1 MKKYI
6 YCFVLQ
12 FRYSDGFDKFLILL
26 STTAALINGGLVP
39 TQLAFV
45 GKMTNTFIN
54 YEKARLNYPNVTAS
68 STEFIDEMS
77 YFSKVFV
84 YMSLGIWFGGY
95 LQCCCCE
102 ISAIRQSHR
111 IRLKYQESLM
121 KQEIAWFEEHEAS
134 VLNSRI
140 YE

>member
-1 MKKYI
+1 
-6 YCFVLQ
+6 
-12 FRYSDGFDKFLILL
+12 
-26 STTAALINGGLVP
+26 
-39 TQLAFV
+39 
-45 GKMTNTFIN
+45 MTNTFIN
-54 YEKARLNYPNVTAS
+54 YEKTKLNYPNVTAS
-68 STEFIDEMS
+68 PTEFIDEMS

-84 YMSLGIWFGGY
+84 YMSLGIWFDGY

-102 ISAIRQSHR
+102 ISSIRQSHR

-121 KQEIAWFEEHEAS
+121 KQEIAFFEEHEAS